1 MVTVTE
7 RIQWHG
13 TFFTPSTANEVFWL
27 NLHYTG
33 TYKFMNQELWILE
46 WMILHSI
53 SRDKVIRDHFH
64 IISPLSKNE
73 F

>member
-13 TFFTPSTANEVFWL
+13 SFFTTSTANEVFWL

-33 TYKFMNQELWILE
+33 TYTYVYEPRIVNT
-46 WMILHSI
+46 WMDDYIVL
-53 SRDKVIRDHFH
+53 VEIRLSG
-64 IISPLSKNE
+64 II
-73 F
+73 FI